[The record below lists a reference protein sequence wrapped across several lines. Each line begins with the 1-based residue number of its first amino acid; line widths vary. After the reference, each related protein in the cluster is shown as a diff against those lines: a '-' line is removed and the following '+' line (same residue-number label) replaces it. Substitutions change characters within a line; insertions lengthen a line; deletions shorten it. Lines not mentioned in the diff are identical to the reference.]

1 MEETFTID
9 ELLIA
14 LQGAQVAP
22 DATGDALR
30 MVQLIEMTG
39 LSELSI
45 ARRIRA
51 LKAEGRVE
59 HVRVPFER
67 IDGVVTKVS
76 AYRLVKRGQAS
87 E

>member
-1 MEETFTID
+1 MTDTFTLE
-9 ELLIA
+9 ELLTA

-22 DATGDALR
+22 DATHGAMR
-30 MVQLIEMTG
+30 MAQLIEMTG
-39 LSELSI
+39 MSELSI

-67 IDGVVTKVS
+67 IDGVVTRVS